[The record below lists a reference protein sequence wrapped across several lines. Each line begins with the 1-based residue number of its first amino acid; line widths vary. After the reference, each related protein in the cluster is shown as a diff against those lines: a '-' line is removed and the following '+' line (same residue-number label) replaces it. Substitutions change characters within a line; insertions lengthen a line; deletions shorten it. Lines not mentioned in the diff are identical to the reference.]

1 MLWNHKLELIHFH
14 SVGTVCLLVFSWD
27 VLALQIDCCV
37 HYLPLHPLTIRV
49 WGTKNWPWMKYA
61 RCSKNDLNDLCKWTD
76 LPVAW
81 LFAYCAAFTCSQAFF
96 VRAEFFV
103 AKSIIHKTGC
113 PNFSG
118 LQITHL
124 IWAQYLSYLRV
135 CLVAF
140 CTSGKSVLVMYID
153 ARLFLHGVGE
163 QDGVRF
169 IYHSWYGSFN
179 HFVRYWFSIKP
190 ETETSNSL
198 ITSMASL

>member
-1 MLWNHKLELIHFH
+1 M
-14 SVGTVCLLVFSWD
+14 
-27 VLALQIDCCV
+27 
-37 HYLPLHPLTIRV
+37 
-49 WGTKNWPWMKYA
+49 
-61 RCSKNDLNDLCKWTD
+61 
-76 LPVAW
+76 PVAVRMTW
-81 LFAYCAAFTCSQAFF
+81 MTCVNELTYQLLGCLPIVLLLHAARLFLS
-96 VRAEFFV
+96 EFFV
-103 AKSIIHKTGC
+103 AKSTIHKTGC

-118 LQITHL
+118 LQITHTYL

-179 HFVRYWFSIKP
+179 HFVRYWLSIKP